1 MIAPSVIASWESL
14 VVRAKGPT
22 KPFGKPVPV
31 RPKAK
36 GTRLNIRPLTLY
48 VGFGLLLATNVI
60 TLVGL
65 LMAPDLAKLINGE
78 SQTVLSAYEDR
89 ISQLRL
95 EVDRLQSR
103 HYARA
108 GDINLQL
115 QELAQQQEV
124 LVEQHQYVK
133 QLADKAAELGIEV
146 ATLPPQAAG
155 DGLGDPAS
163 LVTGSI
169 GTPGDPASEVAA
181 AAAGISKM
189 MGDSRLALAALS
201 DEATTKTDG
210 IMATLA
216 RVGIKPKLP
225 AFDAGAEGGPLLPPI
240 DGPDAPSLV
249 DDANLVAEAL
259 ARYKA
264 ARLAADVAPVHTP
277 LTRATRMSS
286 TFGNRKDPFTGR
298 LAFHSGLDFAASRG
312 TSVLAAGSGKVSFVG
327 QRSGYGNVVEISHG
341 GGLTTRYAHLS
352 AFLVKEGQTVKT
364 GTPIARVGST
374 GRSTGP
380 HLHFE
385 VRRTD
390 NVIDPAPFLNA
401 GRAVRKILAS

>member
-1 MIAPSVIASWESL
+1 

-22 KPFGKPVPV
+22 KPFGKPEPA
-31 RPKAK
+31 RPRPT
-36 GTRLNIRPLTLY
+36 GHRLNIRPLTLY
-48 VGFGLLLATNVI
+48 AGFGVLVATNVV
-60 TLVGL
+60 TLVAL

-95 EVDRLQSR
+95 DVDRLQSR
-103 HYARA
+103 HYAQA

-133 QLADKAAELGIEV
+133 QLADQAAELGIEV
-146 ATLPPQAAG
+146 TALPPQATDDSTDTAA
-155 DGLGDPAS
+155 LT
-163 LVTGSI
+163 TGSI

-181 AAAGISKM
+181 AAKGISQM

-201 DEATTKTDG
+201 DEATAKTDDL
-210 IMATLA
+210 MATLA

-225 AFDAGAEGGPLLPPI
+225 VFDADAEGGPLLPPV

-249 DDANLVAEAL
+249 DDANFVAEAL

-264 ARLAADVAPVHTP
+264 ARGAADVAPVHRP
-277 LTRATRMSS
+277 LIAATRISS
-286 TFGNRKDPFTGR
+286 IFGNRKDPFTGR
-298 LAFHSGLDFAASRG
+298 LAFHSGLDFAAPQG
-312 TSVLAAGSGKVSFVG
+312 TSVLAAGAGKVTFVG
-327 QRSGYGNVVEISHG
+327 QISGYGNVVEITHET
-341 GGLTTRYAHLS
+341 GLVTRYGHLS
-352 AFLVKEGQTVKT
+352 AFLVKEGQTVRT

-390 NVIDPAPFLNA
+390 NAIDPAPFLNA
-401 GRAVRKILAS
+401 GRAVQKILSS